1 MLTEAEKREMR
12 QMINTNQHEVYIL
25 SLEEMDHV
33 FAAGK
38 KNPLIREKWQQ
49 YKSKVEF
56 SANYYSSGQD
66 ILLLNKLLADM
77 GYAGARAYVKTYGGK
92 PHIILKGHPGLRKI
106 LNATKYGVQNAKV
119 VKMGLGKHGGISAAK
134 GGGILTIVLVTV
146 YRVVDYFM
154 RDDATLSQLF
164 GALATD
170 IVKVGIVTGAS
181 ILAATG
187 AMTAGAAMTAS
198 ASATTAAIGGFVVAI
213 GPLAAVIL
221 IGLGVGY
228 ILTKVDEHYG
238 ITDKIIAAL
247 DEIQEKGISG
257 IVAEKKNA
265 AIQKGAKLADKLAG
279 SAIDYAVD
287 RVQEIL
293 VRTLNNYFGNMLT
306 PRI

>member
-170 IVKVGIVTGAS
+170 VIKIGIVTGAS
-181 ILAATG
+181 IAGATG
-187 AMTAGAAMTAS
+187 ASALGVALSGGAA
-198 ASATTAAIGGFVVAI
+198 TAALGGAIVAV
-213 GPLAAVIL
+213 GPLVAVIL
-221 IGLGVGY
+221 IGVGVSFL
-228 ILTKVDEHYG
+228 LTELDERYR
-238 ITDKIIAAL
+238 ITEKLIAAL
-247 DEIQEKGISG
+247 DEISEKGISG
-257 IVAEKKNA
+257 VIEDGKQRVIKKGTKMVNDAAE
-265 AIQKGAKLADKLAG
+265 
-279 SAIDYAVD
+279 SVIDYAVEQ
-287 RVQEIL
+287 VQQLLITTTNKFL
-293 VRTLNNYFGNMLT
+293 RSMTMPTL
-306 PRI
+306 